1 MALALSRNKQFGIKL
16 EGTAGTAETLTSA
29 DYGLE
34 LTELSVDTGLEVIEN
49 DVFKNSLSS
58 STSRIGKKTATAT
71 IAGEFKNSG
80 TLNTLPKI
88 DPLLQ
93 IARMIKLTV
102 RGMVFSAGSGTAVRG
117 VSYVSGGT
125 SSAKG
130 YIVKIEASKV
140 YIAVVSGT
148 FQSGEA
154 LTTTG
159 TGSTWVATAG
169 TQDAALTGF
178 AYMPASTSAS
188 EKTATINVLDGGFL
202 KPSFGDVASIGLEL
216 STDGYPKWTASIS
229 GIMGDTWGDAG
240 SEVIGITYESNQPA
254 IVNNATL
261 LINGTIAPITSKVT
275 IDLGNTLS
283 VLKDLNSSTWLKYG
297 VVSDRATVGTLDVM
311 AIAPATYD
319 LYAALF
325 AGTTASLEF
334 VIGSGAGKAVEIVLP
349 AIQYQGVT
357 SSDDAGFLANQ
368 ISFKATGRDNEMLIW
383 FR

>member
-1 MALALSRNKQFGIKL
+1 MALALTRNKQFGIKL
-16 EGTAGTAETLTSA
+16 EGTAGTPETLTAS

-34 LTELSVDTGLEVIEN
+34 LTELSLDTGLEVIES
-49 DVFKNSLSS
+49 DVFKNTISS

-80 TLNTLPKI
+80 TLNTLPKL

-102 RGMVFSAGSGTAVRG
+102 RGMAFSAGSGTAVRG
-117 VSYVSGGT
+117 ISYVSGGT
-125 SSAKG
+125 SGAKG
-130 YIVKIEASKV
+130 YLVKVEGSKV

-148 FQSGEA
+148 FESGET

-159 TGSTWVATAG
+159 TGSTWTATAG
-169 TQDAALTGF
+169 AQDAALTGF
-178 AYMPASTSAS
+178 AYMPSSTSAS

-202 KPSFGDVASIGLEL
+202 KPSFGDVASLGLEL

-229 GIMGDTWGDAG
+229 GVMDSTWGDAG
-240 SEVIGITYESNQPA
+240 SEVTGITYETNQPA

-275 IDLGNTLS
+275 IDLSNTLT
-283 VLKDLNSSTWLKYG
+283 VLKDLNSDNWLKYG
-297 VVSDRATVGTLDVM
+297 VVTDRAVVGTLDVM

-334 VIGSGAGKAVEIVLP
+334 VIGSGAGKAIEIVLP
-349 AIQYQGVT
+349 AIQYQGVS
-357 SSDDAGFLANQ
+357 SSDEAGFLANQ
-368 ISFKATGRDNEMLIW
+368 ISFKATGIDNEILVW
-383 FR
+383 YR